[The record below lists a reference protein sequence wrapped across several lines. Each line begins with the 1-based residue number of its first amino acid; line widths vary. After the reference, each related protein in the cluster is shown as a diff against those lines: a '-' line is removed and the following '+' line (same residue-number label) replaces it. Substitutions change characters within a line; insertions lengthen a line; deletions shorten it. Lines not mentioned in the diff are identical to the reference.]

1 MANLNRCFL
10 IGNLTKDCSLRYT
23 PKGTAVANISLAI
36 NRQWKQ
42 GEEVKKEVTFV
53 PVVLWGRTAEIV
65 NQYCAK
71 GSPLMVEGRV
81 QTRSWDGADGKK
93 IYKTEICAENIQL
106 LGHKKEGE
114 PQVAKGDPL
123 VPEEAPA
130 DGWLTEE
137 PGEAVNEG

>member
-1 MANLNRCFL
+1 MANFNKVIL
-10 IGNLTKDCSLRYT
+10 IGNLTRDCELRYT

-42 GEEVKKEVTFV
+42 GAEVKKEVTFV
-53 PVVLWGRTAEIV
+53 PVVLWGKTAEIV

-93 IYKTEICAENIQL
+93 QYKTEIVAESIQL
-106 LGHKKEGE
+106 LGHKKEGTPE
-114 PQVAKGDPL
+114 VAKGDPL
-123 VPEEAPA
+123 VTEEAPA
-130 DGWLTEE
+130 DSWLTEE
-137 PGEAVNEG
+137 AGEGLDG